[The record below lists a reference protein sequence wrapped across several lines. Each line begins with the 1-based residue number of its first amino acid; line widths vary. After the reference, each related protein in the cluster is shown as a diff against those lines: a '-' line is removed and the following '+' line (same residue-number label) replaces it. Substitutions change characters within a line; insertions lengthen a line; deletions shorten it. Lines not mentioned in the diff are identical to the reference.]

1 MHKLLVRQIKR
12 EFGADEAQLADV
24 CAELKALAD
33 GAAMSPAAALVL
45 GGLNGFL
52 GRVDAAYEQSDRDL
66 KLKIRSLE
74 LGSQELS
81 QVNERLRD
89 ELSGRLRAIQSLRD
103 TANTLLRTMNDR
115 LPPLADDNLESLSAL
130 TADLVRQ
137 REQSQLELQQALAD
151 LANQK
156 FALDQHAIVTV
167 TDAQGVI
174 TYANDKFCEI
184 SGYARAEL
192 LGQNHRML
200 KSDAHPPE
208 FFAAMWAT
216 ISSGRVWHGEI
227 SNKAKDGHTY
237 WLNASI
243 VPFCDAQGAPLQYI
257 AIRTDITDRK
267 LQELQIQA
275 AEERLRRITNAV
287 PAVVFQWQVGGGQ
300 LRYTFLSERLME
312 IRGLS
317 HEALLADPSLATAQI
332 VEEDRERVRQGVFSA
347 AERRLHWHDEYRIV
361 KPDGAVRWIR
371 GEINPESELAAD
383 GSTVSTGIW
392 QDVTQLKEV
401 DARLREVTDT
411 IPVAVFQFL
420 HSPPASG
427 SFLFFSRGLQRI
439 SGQSVEAVL
448 ADAEQ
453 FFALVY
459 PDDRSQVRASI
470 SAAAASGAVWSH
482 DFRLLHRLT
491 GNIVW
496 VHGESQLKARPDGST
511 LWNGFIADVSAA
523 KQASEELRRA
533 KEEAEAANRAK
544 SEFLA
549 NMSHEIRTPMNG
561 VIGMTDLVLEMALG
575 DEQREYLQIV
585 KSSSEA
591 LLTIINDI
599 LDFSKIEAGKLQVE
613 QIPFNPWQT
622 LNDVLKA
629 LALHAHGKGLELVS
643 AIAPEVPRRLLGD
656 PGRLRQ
662 IIVNL
667 AGNAIKFTARGEVVL
682 RVEREPDCDGK
693 VCLHFWITDSG
704 IGISAEKLATIFEAF
719 AQEDSSITREYG
731 GTGLGLT
738 ISSRL
743 VEIFGGKLRVESQSG
758 QGSTF
763 HFTSLFAPDTA
774 SPEPER
780 ETVSLASRRLLLVD
794 DNQSNRQVMAQV
806 LGEAGAEV
814 VEAASGE
821 AALAALDRLPGGTTV
836 DDSQGFDLIVLDAGM
851 PGLDGLATA
860 ERIRERPHLA
870 ATTLV
875 LLTSGSI
882 KGGAQR
888 LRALGFA
895 ACLAKPV
902 AGDELCLT
910 LRRVL
915 DGQFEVLP
923 QEASGSSA
931 PPAELKPLN
940 ILLVEDHLINQKLII
955 LLLERWGHRVTL
967 AENGLQAIE
976 TLRLQHF
983 DIVLMDMMM
992 PVMDGLE
999 ATRRI
1004 RAEEQTRGAGR
1015 TPIIAMTAN
1024 AMRGD
1029 RESCLQAGMDG
1040 YIAKPIK
1047 SAELL
1052 TLLQQYAGGGGAGS
1066 AVAPPADDES
1076 AAMDHVDAD
1085 FDYAEALRQVD
1096 QEMVEISVGIFLK
1109 HFPRDLEIIRN
1120 GLMTR
1125 DAQAVRFVVHAL
1137 RGNLAM
1143 FGGRPAAAL
1152 AYRLEQRVVQGN
1164 FADAEE
1170 VLALLVHE
1178 VGKLMSVL
1186 SVFAETQ
1193 TID

>member
-12 EFGADEAQLADV
+12 ELGVDEAQLAVV
-24 CAELKALAD
+24 CDELKQLA
-33 GAAMSPAAALVL
+33 GASVMSSEAASLL
-45 GGLNGFL
+45 GGLNGLL

-74 LGSQELS
+74 LSSQELS
-81 QVNERLRD
+81 QVNARLRD

-103 TANTLLRTMNDR
+103 TANTLLHTMNDR

-137 REQSQLELQQALAD
+137 REQSQLELQKALAA

-167 TDAQGVI
+167 TDAHGVI

-184 SGYARAEL
+184 SGYAREEL

-200 KSDAHPPE
+200 KSSVHPPE
-208 FFAAMWAT
+208 FFTAMWAT
-216 ISSGRVWHGEI
+216 ISSGKVWHGEI
-227 SNKAKDGHTY
+227 SNQAKDGHVY

-267 LQELQIQA
+267 QQESLILA

-287 PAVVFQWQVGGGQ
+287 PAVVFQWEVGGGQ

-312 IRGLS
+312 IRGLT
-317 HEALLADPSLATAQI
+317 HEALLADPALATAQI

-347 AERRLHWHDEYRIV
+347 AERRVHWHDEYRIV
-361 KPDGAVRWIR
+361 KPDGTIRWIR
-371 GEINPESELAAD
+371 GEINPESELAVD

-420 HSPPASG
+420 HSPPAHSA
-427 SFLFFSRGLQRI
+427 FRFFSRGLQRI
-439 SGQSVEAVL
+439 SGLAVEDVL

-453 FFALVY
+453 FFALIH
-459 PDDRSQVRASI
+459 PDDRPQVFASI
-470 SAAAASGAVWSH
+470 NAAAASEPVWSH
-482 DFRLLHRLT
+482 DFRLVHKLT
-491 GNIVW
+491 GNIIW
-496 VHGESQLKARPDGST
+496 AHGESQLRARPDGST

-523 KQASEELRRA
+523 QQASEELRRA

-599 LDFSKIEAGKLQVE
+599 LDFSKIEAGKLQVD
-613 QIPFNPWQT
+613 QIPFNLCQT
-622 LNDVLKA
+622 LNDALKA
-629 LALHAHGKGLELVS
+629 LALHAHSKGLELVS
-643 AIAPEVPRRLLGD
+643 AIAPEVPCRLLGD

-667 AGNAIKFTARGEVVL
+667 AGNAIKFTARGEVIL
-682 RVEREPDCDGK
+682 RVEREPDYDGK
-693 VCLHFWITDSG
+693 VCLHFWISDSG
-704 IGISAEKLATIFEAF
+704 IGISPEKLATIFEAF

-763 HFTSLFAPDTA
+763 HFTSLFAPDVSCSEPA
-774 SPEPER
+774 PEA
-780 ETVSLASRRLLLVD
+780 VSLAAKRLLLVD
-794 DNQSNRQVMAQV
+794 DHQINRQIMAQV

-814 VEAASGE
+814 LEAASGA
-821 AALAALDRLPGGTTV
+821 AALEILATLESGAG
-836 DDSQGFDLIVLDAGM
+836 QGFDLIVLDASM
-851 PGLDGLATA
+851 PELDGLATA
-860 ERIRERPHLA
+860 ERLRERPCLA
-870 ATTLV
+870 ATPLV
-875 LLTSGSI
+875 LLTSGSV
-882 KGGAQR
+882 KDGAQR
-888 LRALGFA
+888 QRTLGFA
-895 ACLAKPV
+895 ACLPKPV
-902 AGDELCLT
+902 ARDELCLT

-915 DGQFEVLP
+915 DGQPLDIPTELSGLP
-923 QEASGSSA
+923 A
-931 PPAELKPLN
+931 PRVEQLPLD
-940 ILLVEDHLINQKLII
+940 ILLVEDHLINQKLIV

-967 AENGLQAIE
+967 AENGLQSIE
-976 TLRLQHF
+976 ILRIRRF
-983 DIVLMDMMM
+983 DVILMDMMM

-1004 RAEEQTRGAGR
+1004 RTDEQARNGAR

-1029 RESCLQAGMDG
+1029 RETCLQAGMDG

-1047 SAELL
+1047 SAELQA
-1052 TLLQQYAGGGGAGS
+1052 LLQQYARGGGAVS
-1066 AVAPPADDES
+1066 TLATSDADES
-1076 AAMDHVDAD
+1076 AVMGCVDEV
-1085 FDYAEALRQVD
+1085 FDYAQALRQAD

-1109 HFPRDLEIIRN
+1109 HFPRDLEIIRS
-1120 GLMTR
+1120 GLAAN
-1125 DAQAVRFVVHAL
+1125 DAQAVRFVIHAL

-1152 AYRLEQRVVQGN
+1152 AYRLEQQAVRGDLGGAQ
-1164 FADAEE
+1164 D
-1170 VLALLVHE
+1170 VLALLERE
-1178 VGKLMSVL
+1178 VGKLLSVL
-1186 SVFAETQ
+1186 NAFVQ
-1193 TID
+1193 TRAVD